1 MRHFELFSNSMNI
14 WGPKDNIF
22 FYKGVN
28 DFNIF
33 FVREEKKSRD
43 FVYRFSCLEFSYLR
57 EMPGGEIMMSMI
69 L

>member
-1 MRHFELFSNSMNI
+1 MNIQMWRFELFSNSMNI

-43 FVYRFSCLEFSYLR
+43 FVYRFSCLEFS
-57 EMPGGEIMMSMI
+57 
-69 L
+69 